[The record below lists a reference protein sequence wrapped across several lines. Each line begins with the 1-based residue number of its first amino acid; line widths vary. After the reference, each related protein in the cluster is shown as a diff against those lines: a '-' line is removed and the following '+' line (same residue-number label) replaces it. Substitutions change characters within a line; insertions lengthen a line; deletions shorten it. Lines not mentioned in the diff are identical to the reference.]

1 MPTSCLLHLQ
11 PFLFK
16 GSRSTLWSHPYSP
29 FHSLQLGSLPW
40 SDTSPLAEIL
50 PLNPK
55 LSVKASRRF
64 ITLSFFCSLLE
75 QWHKR
80 LFYNTLSM
88 VRMDKG
94 MQDWNRLS
102 GKNYALK
109 YLLGKVFALARA
121 SCRRRHFYTEIISSH
136 TLFLVKGAIHLPSCM
151 HEAAYC
157 WQRSC
162 QFHKAVGKKMC
173 LHVYKAS
180 ENMAHDLGVIT
191 SVLPAL
197 QNDCSFQDI
206 QPWSSVK
213 WGLGV
218 FSLAS
223 GEECSS
229 QLKPCDMKKK
239 NLVFFGF
246 LVGFWFLHFS
256 DGSWLVFWK
265 MMLA

>member
-55 LSVKASRRF
+55 LSVKAWRRF

-75 QWHKR
+75 QRHKR

-239 NLVFFGF
+239 ILFF
-246 LVGFWFLHFS
+246 
-256 DGSWLVFWK
+256 LVFWLGFGFYISLMGAGWYFEK
-265 MMLA
+265 WC